1 MKSPNFLSSCWIK
14 WPLAVLGWT
23 ALGLFF
29 ASRNY
34 LLSAYSG
41 QPFSIRFTIL
51 VSLADWYPW
60 ALLTPI
66 ILILA
71 RKYGLDRGHLLRNLS
86 IHIPCSIVFSV
97 VHLIVFTIAMRFIAT
112 APPGGLPPFGRMVQ
126 SYFPNNLHSGVMTYW
141 VIVSIGYAISYYRR
155 YKEGELRA
163 ADMRERLV
171 QAQLQALKMQL
182 HPHFL
187 FNTLHAISTLMHRDV
202 EAADRM
208 LARLSDLLRLTL
220 ENVGV
225 QEVTLKQE
233 LEFLEGYLE
242 IERTRFQDR
251 LSVKMNI
258 DGDVLD
264 AAVPNL
270 ILQPLVENAVRHG
283 IAPRAAAG
291 HIDISASHQN
301 GMLRIQIRDD
311 GPGLP
316 KGQAAS
322 AKEGVGISNTRARL
336 AQLYG
341 DNQRFDLIA
350 GDKTGLI
357 VNLEVPFKIESLEKK
372 DDSSSDSRRRTVGA

>member
-1 MKSPNFLSSCWIK
+1 LIF
-14 WPLAVLGWT
+14 LGWT
-23 ALGLFF
+23 VIGLFF

-34 LLSAYSG
+34 LLYAYNK
-41 QPFSIRFTIL
+41 QPFSTRFTIM
-51 VSLADWYPW
+51 VSLGDWYPW
-60 ALLTPI
+60 ALFTP
-66 ILILA
+66 LILTLA
-71 RKYGLDRGHLLRNLS
+71 RRYSLERGHLLRHLA
-86 IHIPCSIVFSV
+86 IHIPASLLFSV
-97 VHLIVFTIAMRFIAT
+97 AHLILFCAAMRFIVT
-112 APPGGLPPFGRMVQ
+112 PPPGGMPPFGRMVQ
-126 SYFPNNLHSGVMTYW
+126 SYLPNNLHSGLMTYW
-141 VIVSIGYAISYYRR
+141 VIVCIGYAINYFRQ

-163 ADMRERLV
+163 ADMRGKLV

-182 HPHFL
+182 QPHFL
-187 FNTLHAISTLMHRDV
+187 FNTLHAISALMHRDV

-264 AAVPNL
+264 AAIPNL

-291 HIDISASHQN
+291 HIDISASRQN
-301 GMLRIQIRDD
+301 GMLRIQISDD

-316 KGQAAS
+316 KNGS
-322 AKEGVGISNTRARL
+322 SPAKKGVGLSNTRERL
-336 AQLYG
+336 VQLYG
-341 DNQRFDLIA
+341 ENQRLDLIA
-350 GDKTGLI
+350 GEKFGL
-357 VNLEVPFKIESLEKK
+357 VVHLEVPFRIEKNLTITEKT